1 MVCCQVCYFSRNI
14 ICLQKALILGAYVC
28 MIGKIYFINIYVNCM
43 VNQLSQNRFKSS
55 LLKLCV
61 SCALALGV
69 AGCAQIQ
76 FVTQSAKS
84 LGGIVGT
91 NNYGE
96 YGPRYKLGLPY
107 SIKGQRYIPEENYNY
122 QETGVAS
129 WYGPNFHGKT
139 TANGGTFDMHTISA
153 AHRTLPLPSVVRV
166 TNLENGRQLK
176 ILINDRGPYAHDRII
191 DLSRRS
197 AELLGMRR
205 KGTALVRVEIIADE
219 SRALKD
225 YMKSKGKYGRLPS
238 PSMSSRYTDL
248 RDKKIQPQV
257 GAAPVSKVSIG
268 KISSSQS
275 IASQSAIPKVSTAKV
290 STAKVSPISTQKSTP
305 ILKKPNHGVQ
315 STTPMANPRPVTPIR
330 QGTFIQ
336 AGVFSDKDN
345 AIKTV
350 RMLKKYG
357 IARLDAITNSA
368 GKRYYRVR
376 VGPIKTSENAD
387 SILQSIRNSGF
398 KDASAIF
405 VKQ

>member
-1 MVCCQVCYFSRNI
+1 MQN
-14 ICLQKALILGAYVC
+14 QILKSPVNPLT
-28 MIGKIYFINIYVNCM
+28 KIWAKV
-43 VNQLSQNRFKSS
+43 L
-55 LLKLCV
+55 V
-61 SCALALGV
+61 SCSVALFMM
-69 AGCAQIQ
+69 GCAQIQ

-84 LGGIVGT
+84 LGGLVGT

-107 SIKGQRYIPEENYNY
+107 SIKGQRYVPEENYNY

-176 ILINDRGPYAHDRII
+176 IVINDRGPYAHDRII

-197 AELLGMRR
+197 ADLLGMRR

-238 PSMSSRYTDL
+238 PSMNSRYTDL

-257 GAAPVSKVSIG
+257 GAAPIGKVSG
-268 KISSSQS
+268 SKKISP
-275 IASQSAIPKVSTAKV
+275 PKVSSAKV
-290 STAKVSPISTQKSTP
+290 STVTSRKTTLMV
-305 ILKKPNHGVQ
+305 KKPNQDISGKT
-315 STTPMANPRPVTPIR
+315 SMAASLAPPRPATPIR
-330 QGTFIQ
+330 QGIFIQ
-336 AGVFSDKDN
+336 AGVFSDKAN
-345 AIKTV
+345 AIKTTQ
-350 RMLKKYG
+350 MLKKYG
-357 IARLDAITNSA
+357 IARLDSITNSA

-387 SILQSIRNSGF
+387 RILQSVRNSGF

>member
-1 MVCCQVCYFSRNI
+1 MYNKPNLFFNTMCVFNIHVAYMRNQISKLLYKCMVVGTV
-14 ICLQKALILGAYVC
+14 ALLGA
-28 MIGKIYFINIYVNCM
+28 
-43 VNQLSQNRFKSS
+43 
-55 LLKLCV
+55 
-61 SCALALGV
+61 
-69 AGCAQIQ
+69 GCSQIQ
-76 FVTQSAKS
+76 FLTQSAKS
-84 LGGIVGT
+84 LGGLVGT

-96 YGPRYKLGLPY
+96 YGPRYKVGLPY
-107 SIKGQRYIPEENYNY
+107 SIKGKRYIPEENYHY

-176 ILINDRGPYAHDRII
+176 IVINDRGPYAHDRII

-197 AELLGMRR
+197 ADLLGMRR

-219 SRALKD
+219 SRALKK
-225 YMKSKGKYGRLPS
+225 YMTSKGQYGRLPS
-238 PSMSSRYTDL
+238 ASMNSRYTDL

-257 GAAPVSKVSIG
+257 GAAPIG
-268 KISSSQS
+268 KIN
-275 IASQSAIPKVSTAKV
+275 SAKITTPKANVAKV
-290 STAKVSPISTQKSTP
+290 SAVQSYKRTP
-305 ILKKPNHGVQ
+305 ILKKPEPTVKTNNPV
-315 STTPMANPRPVTPIR
+315 SFPRPTTPIR

-336 AGVFSDKDN
+336 AGVFTSKEN
-345 AIKTV
+345 AVKTV
-350 RMLKKYG
+350 HMLKKYG
-357 IARLDAITNSA
+357 IPRMDAITNSA

-376 VGPIKTSENAD
+376 VGPIKTAEDAD
-387 SILQSIRNSGF
+387 AILSSIRRSGF

>member
-1 MVCCQVCYFSRNI
+1 MM
-14 ICLQKALILGAYVC
+14 G
-28 MIGKIYFINIYVNCM
+28 MISFLNIYVNCM
-43 VNQLSQNRFKSS
+43 QNQISKSLVK
-55 LLKLCV
+55 LLMVLG
-61 SCALALGV
+61 LAMAV
-69 AGCAQIQ
+69 TGCAQIQ

-84 LGGIVGT
+84 LGGLVGT
-91 NNYGE
+91 NNYGD

-107 SIKGQRYIPEENYNY
+107 SIKGTRYTPEENYSY

-176 ILINDRGPYAHDRII
+176 IVINDRGPYAHNRII

-197 AELLGMRR
+197 ADLLGMRR

-219 SRALKD
+219 SRALKE
-225 YMKSKGKYGRLPS
+225 YMKSKGKFGRLPS
-238 PSMSSRYTDL
+238 PSLNSRYTDL
-248 RDKKIQPQV
+248 RDKKIQHQV
-257 GAAPVSKVSIG
+257 AAAPISKVSRS
-268 KISSSQS
+268 KTSPPQVT
-275 IASQSAIPKVSTAKV
+275 PAKV
-290 STAKVSPISTQKSTP
+290 STVQSHNSAL
-305 ILKKPNHGVQ
+305 ILKKPEQVVKTKNPI
-315 STTPMANPRPVTPIR
+315 SAPRPTTPIR

-336 AGVFSDKDN
+336 AGVFTSKDN
-345 AIKTV
+345 ALKTV
-350 RMLKKYG
+350 TLLKKYG
-357 IARLDAITNSA
+357 IPRMDSITNSA

-387 SILQSIRNSGF
+387 RILQSIRNSGF

>member
-1 MVCCQVCYFSRNI
+1 MCYLSAKGI
-14 ICLQKALILGAYVC
+14 DLGARFMYNKPNLFFNTMCFQHLCV
-28 MIGKIYFINIYVNCM
+28 FNIHVAYMQNQISKLLYKCM
-43 VNQLSQNRFKSS
+43 V
-55 LLKLCV
+55 V
-61 SCALALGV
+61 GTVALLGV
-69 AGCAQIQ
+69 GCSQIQ
-76 FVTQSAKS
+76 FITQSAKS
-84 LGGIVGT
+84 LGGLVGT

-107 SIKGQRYIPEENYNY
+107 SIKGKRYVPEENYNY
-122 QETGVAS
+122 RETGVAS

-176 ILINDRGPYAHDRII
+176 IVINDRGPYAHDRII

-197 AELLGMRR
+197 ADLLGMRR

-219 SRALKD
+219 SRALKE

-238 PSMSSRYTDL
+238 PSINSRYTDL

-257 GAAPVSKVSIG
+257 GAAPIA
-268 KISSSQS
+268 KISSGKTNTSKLTVAKISPVQS
-275 IASQSAIPKVSTAKV
+275 YKKR
-290 STAKVSPISTQKSTP
+290 TP
-305 ILKKPNHGVQ
+305 ILKKPEPTVKTSNPV
-315 STTPMANPRPVTPIR
+315 SFPRPATPMR

-336 AGVFSDKDN
+336 AGVFTSKEN
-345 AIKTV
+345 AVKTV
-350 RMLKKYG
+350 HMLKKYG
-357 IARLDAITNSA
+357 IPRMDAITNSA

-376 VGPIKTSENAD
+376 VGPIKTAEDAD
-387 SILQSIRNSGF
+387 AILSSIRRSGF